1 MQPGTAPGGFDDL
14 EAFGLGAIVKPDFW
28 FLTRQL
34 HRRQDPPIQVG
45 PEMVVE
51 RLLCLPLF
59 GVADV
64 VVQEVI
70 FGPTTDASGAG
81 PAKVL
86 NRTQEFEHF
95 RPVFRN
101 GEKPYG

>member
-1 MQPGTAPGGFDDL
+1 MTTQDCISSFRRSIDAAPGSFREGTSLDL
-14 EAFGLGAIVKPDFW
+14 N
-28 FLTRQL
+28 
-34 HRRQDPPIQVG
+34 DPPIQVG

-86 NRTQEFEHF
+86 NRTKEFEHF